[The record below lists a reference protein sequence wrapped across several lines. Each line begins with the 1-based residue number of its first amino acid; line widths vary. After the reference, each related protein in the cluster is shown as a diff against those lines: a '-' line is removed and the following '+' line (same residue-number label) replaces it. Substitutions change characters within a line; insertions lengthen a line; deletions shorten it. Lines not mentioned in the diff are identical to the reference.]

1 MFKIQQGF
9 ENEILRTVSRPVKLN
24 EIKSAAKLWKDMI
37 KYIKNPDNGWV
48 WLAAPQVWHNIRVIV
63 VSLMKDRDDE
73 NFSTIMMI
81 NPEILYAS
89 DETELDEEWC
99 LSVPGE
105 KGIVKR
111 ATDIK
116 LVYLDDKGKTKT
128 LILDHLRARIVQH
141 EIDHLDWV
149 LFTDKIEN

>member
-1 MFKIQQGF
+1 MFQIEKGY
-9 ENEILRTVSRPVKLN
+9 ENVILRTKSRKVQPK
-24 EIKSAAKLWKDMI
+24 EIQSAAKLGKEMI

-48 WLAAPQVWHNIRVIV
+48 WLAAPQIGHNIRVIV
-63 VSLMKDRDDE
+63 VSLLKDRDDE
-73 NFSTIMMI
+73 NFSTVCMI

-89 DETELDEEWC
+89 EETELDEEGC
-99 LSVPGE
+99 LSVPWE

-116 LVYLDDKGKTKT
+116 LMYLDDKWKTKT

-141 EIDHLDWV
+141 EIDHLDGI
-149 LFTDKIEN
+149 LFTDKLEK

>member
-1 MFKIQQGF
+1 MFKIQQGY
-9 ENEILRTVSRPVKLN
+9 ENVILRTVSLA
-24 EIKSAAKLWKDMI
+24 IKPSQIQGAAKLGKDMV

-48 WLAAPQVWHNIRVIV
+48 WLAAPQIGHNIRVIV
-63 VSLMKDRDDE
+63 VSLMKDWDDE

-81 NPEILYAS
+81 NPQILYAS
-89 DETELDEEWC
+89 DATEVDEEGC
-99 LSVPGE
+99 LSVPWE
-105 KGIVKR
+105 KGMVAR

-141 EIDHLDWV
+141 EIDHLDGV
-149 LFTDKIEN
+149 LFTDKLEK

>member
-9 ENEILRTVSRPVKLN
+9 ENVILRTVSRPVKLN

-73 NFSTIMMI
+73 NFSTVMMI
-81 NPEILYAS
+81 NPQILYAS

-105 KGIVKR
+105 KGMVKR